1 MPSALQTCAR
11 SVAVWAESAGVTRAP
26 SASAVISGAGVRM
39 AKLRNEWSLD
49 LPGLRA
55 RARRG
60 VRPVG
65 RTNGRARPLRARTND
80 RPKTCPRER
89 DPLTRIALATYSKLP
104 TLNDDDRL
112 LVPAFAAL
120 GVTTVPA
127 VWDSADV
134 CWDELQGVL
143 IRSSW
148 DYHLR
153 APEFLAWIARLER
166 AGVTVWNPGDLLR
179 CNHHERYLRDLSARG
194 VATVGTRWLARGEGV
209 DLSALPAG
217 AGWREAVVKP
227 AVSASAFGTW
237 RTSTQ
242 SAIGDQS
249 RLDELLRAG
258 DVMVQPLLPEVA
270 AAGEWSLLF
279 LGRRFSHAVL
289 KRPAP
294 GDYRVQWEFGGS
306 AASATPPD
314 RLRADAEHVI
324 AAVPGDPLYARVD
337 GVARAGRLGLM
348 ELELIEPHLFLGWDA
363 GAAGRLARA
372 IRGTG

>member
-1 MPSALQTCAR
+1 MP
-11 SVAVWAESAGVTRAP
+11 
-26 SASAVISGAGVRM
+26 
-39 AKLRNEWSLD
+39 
-49 LPGLRA
+49 
-55 RARRG
+55 
-60 VRPVG
+60 
-65 RTNGRARPLRARTND
+65 
-80 RPKTCPRER
+80 
-89 DPLTRIALATYSKLP
+89 RIALATHAKLP

-112 LVPAFAAL
+112 LVPALAAL
-120 GVTTVPA
+120 GVTAVPA
-127 VWDSADV
+127 VWDSSDV

-179 CNHHERYLRDLSARG
+179 WNHHKRYLRDLAAEG
-194 VATVGTRWLARGEGV
+194 VATVATRWLARSEEV
-209 DLSALPAG
+209 DLSALLAA

-237 RTSTQ
+237 RTSTA
-242 SAIGDQS
+242 SASGDQA
-249 RLDELLRAG
+249 RLDQMLSAG
-258 DVMVQPLLPEVA
+258 DVMVQPLLPEVSD
-270 AAGEWSLLF
+270 AGEWSLLF

-306 AASATPPD
+306 AVSAAPAD
-314 RLRADAEHVI
+314 HLIADAARVI

-337 GVARAGRLGLM
+337 GVERAGRLVLM

-372 IRGTG
+372 IRETV